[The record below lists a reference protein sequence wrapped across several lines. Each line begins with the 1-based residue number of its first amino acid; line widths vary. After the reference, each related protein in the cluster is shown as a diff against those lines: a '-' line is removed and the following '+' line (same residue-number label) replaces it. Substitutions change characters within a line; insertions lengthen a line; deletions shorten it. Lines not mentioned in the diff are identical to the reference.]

1 MTKILLLDDEE
12 INDVIFSSILE
23 DETNIEYH
31 YESDGWKALQYLN
44 KLEFEK
50 NFPDF
55 IFVDLNMSEM
65 DGFSFIEYYEK
76 RFFESF
82 PNCKLFIL
90 TSSIL
95 LRDKEKSKQFPS
107 VISFIHKP
115 ITKDKL
121 IFLFN
126 EYSLVNE

>member
-1 MTKILLLDDEE
+1 MAKILLLDDEE
-12 INDVIFSSILE
+12 INDIIFSSILE
-23 DETNIEYH
+23 DEPNVKYH

-44 KLEFEK
+44 KREFEK

-55 IFVDLNMSEM
+55 IFVDLNMPEM

-76 RFFESF
+76 RFFQAF

-95 LRDKEKSKQFPS
+95 LRDKEKSQQFPS
-107 VISFIHKP
+107 VINFIHKP
-115 ITKDKL
+115 ITKTKL
-121 IFLFN
+121 DLLLN
-126 EYSLVNE
+126 QNLLAK